1 MIKLVRLDYRLLHGQ
16 VVFSWTQNVGAQRI
30 IVVDDE
36 AAADELKKTALN
48 LSKPAGVRLNI
59 FTLDKTLEKMPKVEA
74 LNENIMMIFGNTA
87 TLRKFCEA
95 YPKCKEVNYGGIAKK
110 ENSKQYAGAVFLN
123 ETEQADT
130 QKILDLG
137 VKIFM
142 QQTPGHK
149 RENLT
154 RV

>member
-36 AAADELKKTALN
+36 AATDELKKTALN

-59 FTLDKTLEKMPKVEA
+59 FTLDKALEKMPKVEE
-74 LNENIMMIFGNTA
+74 LNENIMMIFGNT
-87 TLRKFCEA
+87 TSLRKFCEA
-95 YPKCKEVNYGGIAKK
+95 YPKCKEVNYGGIANK
-110 ENSKQYAGAVFLN
+110 ENSKQYAGAIFLN